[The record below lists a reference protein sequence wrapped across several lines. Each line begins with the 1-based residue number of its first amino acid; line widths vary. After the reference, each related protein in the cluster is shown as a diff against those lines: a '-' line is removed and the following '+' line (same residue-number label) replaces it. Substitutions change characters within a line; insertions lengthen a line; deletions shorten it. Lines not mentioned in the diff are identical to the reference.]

1 MRRSPPP
8 APAPSP
14 PTPSISLSRL
24 RPALIASAPSQA
36 SLIGDVTMAEGAS
49 AWYGATLRAD
59 RAPIRV
65 GKGSAVLDN
74 ALVSTTAAGGA
85 ASLGADVTVCAGAHV
100 QSAALGD
107 GAMVGAGAQVL
118 AGAAVGADSYVDA
131 GAVVAAGTS
140 VPSGQLWTGA
150 PARFLRALEADEMS
164 FLRSAALRTAA
175 LAQRHAAQG
184 ALDVAAVE
192 AQAEER
198 LTRLEN
204 SIPAEAPL
212 AKVDAD
218 VVQYY
223 RLTAPKENSG
233 LLRSAELNVAEELRL
248 REEAELAADTAEEAF
263 YNGKARLRRI
273 GETINALSETRAD
286 RPAER
291 DHVLQ
296 QLAARDPEGATQL
309 RELLLRAGAG
319 AAAGDRDELLR
330 AVAAADFAQHASA
343 EDAKGAHEAALAS
356 LAAHA
361 RAIGGGLLA
370 GKSASP

>member
-1 MRRSPPP
+1 M
-8 APAPSP
+8 
-14 PTPSISLSRL
+14 TL
-24 RPALIASAPSQA
+24 
-36 SLIGDVTMAEGAS
+36 AEGAS

-74 ALVSTTAAGGA
+74 ALVSTAAGA
-85 ASLGADVTVCAGAHV
+85 PASIGADVTVCAGAHV
-100 QSAALGD
+100 QSASLGD

-118 AGAAVGADSYVDA
+118 AGASVGADSYVDA
-131 GAVVAAGTS
+131 GAVVAAGAS

-164 FLRSAALRTAA
+164 YLRSAALRTAA
-175 LAQRHAAQG
+175 LAQTHAAQG
-184 ALDVAAVE
+184 ALSVEAVE

-204 SIPAEAPL
+204 SIPAGAPL

-248 REEAELAADTAEEAF
+248 REEFELAADTAEERYF
-263 YNGKARLRRI
+263 NEQARLRRI
-273 GETINALSETRAD
+273 GEAVRALGETRAD
-286 RPAER
+286 RAADR
-291 DHVLQ
+291 DLVLSE
-296 QLAARDPEGATQL
+296 LAARDPEGAAQL
-309 RELLLRAGAG
+309 RALLARS
-319 AAAGDRDELLR
+319 AAPALAPGDKEELLR
-330 AVAAADFAQHASA
+330 SVAATDFQPHASA
-343 EDAKGAHEAALAS
+343 EEAKGAHEAALAA

-361 RAIGGGLLA
+361 RAAIGGAKLGV
-370 GKSASP
+370 SA

>member
-1 MRRSPPP
+1 
-8 APAPSP
+8 
-14 PTPSISLSRL
+14 
-24 RPALIASAPSQA
+24 
-36 SLIGDVTMAEGAS
+36 
-49 AWYGATLRAD
+49 
-59 RAPIRV
+59 
-65 GKGSAVLDN
+65 VLDN
-74 ALVSTTAAGGA
+74 ALVSTTAAGP

-118 AGAAVGADSYVDA
+118 AGASVGADSYVDA

-175 LAQRHAAQG
+175 LAQQHAAQG
-184 ALDVAAVE
+184 ALSVAAVE

-233 LLRSAELNVAEELRL
+233 LLRAAELNVAEELRL
-248 REEAELAADTAEEAF
+248 REEFELAADTAEEQY
-263 YNGKARLRRI
+263 YNAQARLRRV
-273 GETINALSETRAD
+273 GEAVRALGETRAD
-286 RPAER
+286 RAAER
-291 DHVLQ
+291 DRVLHE
-296 QLAARDPEGATQL
+296 LAARDPEGAAQL
-309 RELLLRAGAG
+309 RALLARAA
-319 AAAGDRDELLR
+319 AAAGPALAPGDKEELLR
-330 AVAAADFAQHASA
+330 SVAATDFTPHASA
-343 EDAKGAHEAALAS
+343 EEAKGAHEAALAA
-356 LAAHA
+356 LARHA
-361 RAIGGGLLA
+361 QAIGGAKL
-370 GKSASP
+370 SA

>member
-1 MRRSPPP
+1 
-8 APAPSP
+8 
-14 PTPSISLSRL
+14 
-24 RPALIASAPSQA
+24 
-36 SLIGDVTMAEGAS
+36 VTLAEGAS

-59 RAPIRV
+59 RAAIRV

-74 ALVSTTAAGGA
+74 ALVSTTSAGGPV
-85 ASLGADVTVCAGAHV
+85 SLGADVTVCAGAHV
-100 QSAALGD
+100 QSAKLGD

-118 AGAAVGADSYVDA
+118 AGATVGADAYIDA
-131 GAVVAAGTS
+131 GAVVAAGVS

-175 LAQRHAAQG
+175 LAQTHAAQG
-184 ALDVAAVE
+184 ALSVAAVE

-198 LTRLEN
+198 LVRLEN

-223 RLTAPKENSG
+223 KLTAPKENSG

-248 REEAELAADTAEEAF
+248 REEFELAADTAEELYF
-263 YNGKARLRRI
+263 NEQARLRRI
-273 GETINALSETRAD
+273 GEAVRLLGETRAD
-286 RPAER
+286 QPA
-291 DHVLQ
+291 DAAQVLGE
-296 QLAARDPEGATQL
+296 LAARDPEGAAQL
-309 RELLLRAGAG
+309 RTLIARAAT
-319 AAAGDRDELLR
+319 AAAPGDKEELLR
-330 AVAAADFAQHASA
+330 SVAATDFAPHATP
-343 EDAKGAHEAALAS
+343 EEAKGAHEAALAA

-361 RAIGGGLLA
+361 RALGSAVKIGGGA
-370 GKSASP
+370 SA